1 MNNPAH
7 AQRVWPRLAFALVP
21 CCLAQGCVSDTQL
34 LAGNAT
40 PAVETAKNQATSELS
55 CPGAT
60 GSIRSQRV
68 VQGAP
73 LGYLWSGYI
82 VAASGCGR
90 QSIYDVTCLND
101 QLCSAN
107 KL

>member
-1 MNNPAH
+1 MNIPAY
-7 AQRVWPRLAFALVP
+7 ARRMRPRLNFLLVP

-40 PAVETAKNQATSELS
+40 PAVETAKKQATSELS
-55 CPGAT
+55 CPGTT

-73 LGYLWSGYI
+73 FGYLWSGYT

-90 QSIYDVTCLND
+90 ESLYDVTCLND

>member
-1 MNNPAH
+1 MNISAH
-7 AQRVWPRLAFALVP
+7 ARRVWQRLAIALFP
-21 CCLAQGCVSDTQL
+21 CWLAQGCVSDTQL

-40 PAVETAKNQATSELS
+40 SAVETANKQAASELS
-55 CPGAT
+55 CPGAA

-82 VAASGCGR
+82 
-90 QSIYDVTCLND
+90 
-101 QLCSAN
+101 
-107 KL
+107 